1 VIAMTV
7 EYREGA
13 AAYGMGLSIKANPY
27 SPGEEPEKCWRWR
40 EGFLGNCN
48 HKVQEQLSWSR

>member
-1 VIAMTV
+1 MTV